1 MNEFIQNLSYNVG
14 VFILFSSLF
23 FIGAHQ
29 NTVDRVSFFFYFNK
43 SKSLTRGTA
52 PFTINY
58 KTLALD
64 GQNRMYLNF

>member
-29 NTVDRVSFFFYFNK
+29 NTVDRVSFFF
-43 SKSLTRGTA
+43 L
-52 PFTINY
+52 
-58 KTLALD
+58 L
-64 GQNRMYLNF
+64 